1 MVIQKEYQIEGELA
15 MKRWLCLLLALL
27 MIPATA
33 LCETVPEGALYRARL
48 HRKTALRAEP
58 KKDGQYV
65 VVVDKDDWVYI
76 LKYGEDWCYCSYEGS
91 EGWVMTERLYELW
104 RVSDEPL
111 PGWVPMSGVAC
122 ITKETH
128 IKSGNYSGNDLQPGY
143 LISAINDSGDVPMLR
158 STARL
163 EEDSFVFIPFVS
175 AEQAQ
180 PGDLLYAFTTWYNE
194 RTGMEKGASLARGRR
209 TNIALGVERVDGTVI
224 APGEQ
229 FSFNALCAPYTA
241 GNGYVKAPN
250 ISVEGVGVSGGVCQV
265 STTIFEALLGLD
277 IQLDEWG
284 VHRYTGVNYAP
295 VNFDCAVATWKDFAF
310 TNTYD
315 FPLSLQVV
323 AQEGALTALF
333 FRAEE

>member
-1 MVIQKEYQIEGELA
+1 MRRFI
-15 MKRWLCLLLALL
+15 CLLLALL
-27 MIPATA
+27 MLPAAA
-33 LCETVPEGALYRARL
+33 LGETVPEGALYRA
-48 HRKTALRAEP
+48 HMHSNTGMRAEP
-58 KKDGQYV
+58 KKDSKYAAV
-65 VVVDKDDWVYI
+65 AEKDAWVYI
-76 LKYGEDWCYCSYEGS
+76 LEYGEDWCYCSYNGN
-91 EGWVMTERLYELW
+91 EGWMMTDRMYELW
-104 RVSDEPL
+104 RVSEEPL
-111 PGWVPMSGVAC
+111 PGWVPMTGVAC

-128 IKSGNYSGNDLQPGY
+128 IENGGYTGNDLQPGY
-143 LISAINDSGDVPMLR
+143 LISAINASGEVPMLR

-175 AEQAQ
+175 AADAQ

-194 RTGMEKGASLARGRR
+194 RTGLDKGADLARGRR
-209 TNIALGVERVDGTVI
+209 KNIALGVERVDGTVI

-277 IQLDEWG
+277 VQLDEWG
-284 VHRYTGVNYAP
+284 VHRYTGVTYAP

-315 FPLSLQVV
+315 FPLDLRVS

>member
-1 MVIQKEYQIEGELA
+1 
-15 MKRWLCLLLALL
+15 MKRLLCLFLALML
-27 MIPATA
+27 LPLAA
-33 LCETVPEGALYRARL
+33 LGEDVPEGALYHAKVRRN
-48 HRKTALRAEP
+48 TGLRAEP
-58 KKDGQYV
+58 RKDARYAV
-65 VVVDKDDWVYI
+65 VAQEGDRAYI
-76 LKYGEDWCYCSYEGS
+76 LQYGEDWCYCSYQGS
-91 EGWVMTERLYELW
+91 EGWLMTERLYELW

-111 PGWVPMSGVAC
+111 PGWTPMAGVAR
-122 ITKETH
+122 ITKATH
-128 IKSGNYSGNDLQPGY
+128 IETEGYSGNDLQPGY
-143 LISAINDSGDVPMLR
+143 LISAINEEGDVPMMR

-163 EEDSFVFIPFVS
+163 EEDCFDFLPFVS
-175 AEQAQ
+175 AGDAR

-194 RTGMEKGASLARGRR
+194 RTGIEKGANLAKGRR
-209 TNIALGVERVDGTVI
+209 ANIALGVERVDGTVI

-265 STTIFEALLGLD
+265 STTIFEALLGLELR
-277 IQLDEWG
+277 LDAWG
-284 VHRYTGVNYAP
+284 VHRYTGVSYAP

-315 FPLSLQVV
+315 FPLSLRVS
-323 AQEGALTALF
+323 AQDGALTALF